1 MPLVSTTMYKKI
13 NLLGIVCLC
22 WLSFA
27 QAQNENSPYS
37 RYGLGDM
44 VPTQNILN
52 RGMGGVSAAYYDFNT
67 INFANP
73 ASYGR
78 LQATTLDFGV
88 ELSNR
93 TLRANNPAR
102 KYSNYSPNIS
112 YIQLGFPLKK
122 GGGWGLNLGLRPLT
136 RINYK
141 LAQSSREYLGTV
153 GDTFNISTIY
163 EGSGGSYEAYIGTGV
178 AITRDLS
185 LGVNFGYLFGS
196 KDYSTRKAVADSLYY
211 NYKSNHET
219 KTSYGGVLL
228 NAGLQYTAR
237 LDKKHWLRFGLYG
250 NLQHT
255 LNANKDYVAETFE
268 YNSNTGATDSID
280 VAYREKD
287 VKGKIIYPASFGAGV
302 LFDKLGK
309 WQIGVDY
316 TQQKWNEYRYY
327 GSKDSVQDAWT
338 MKIGAQLTPSGGKNY
353 WNFVSYRAGFSFGQ
367 DYIKVNNDLP
377 TWTVSVG
384 AGFPMRK
391 PAYTNQFSV
400 INTVFEFGRRGDN
413 TSLVR
418 ESFFRIGIGLSLS
431 DIWFQK
437 YKYD

>member
-27 QAQNENSPYS
+27 QAQTENSPYS
-37 RYGLGDM
+37 RYGLGDV
-44 VPTQNILN
+44 VPGQNILS

-67 INFANP
+67 VNFINP

-78 LQATTLDFGV
+78 LQATTLDLGV

-93 TLRANNPAR
+93 TLKANNPPR
-102 KYSNYSPNIS
+102 KFSSYSPNIS
-112 YIQLGFPLKK
+112 YVQLAFPLKK
-122 GGGWGLNLGLRPLT
+122 NGGWGVNLGLRPIT

-141 LAQSSREYLGTV
+141 IGQAERLYLGV
-153 GDTFNISTIY
+153 PGDTFDVSTLY
-163 EGSGGSYEAYIGTGV
+163 EGNGGTYEAHIGTGF
-178 AITRDLS
+178 AITKDLTV
-185 LGVNFGYLFGS
+185 GINFGYLFGT
-196 KDYSTRKAVADSLYY
+196 KDYSTRKAIIDTLAYY
-211 NYKSNHET
+211 YKSNHER

-228 NAGLQYTAR
+228 NAGIQYTAK
-237 LDKKHWLRFGLYG
+237 LNKKNWLRFGAYG

-255 LNANKDYVAETFE
+255 IKGKRDYTAETFE
-268 YNSNTGATDSID
+268 YNSNSGAPDTID
-280 VAYREKD
+280 VAYRETD
-287 VKGKIIYPASFGAGV
+287 VRGDIIYPSSFGAGII
-302 LFDKLGK
+302 FDRLGK
-309 WQIGVDY
+309 FQIGVDY
-316 TQQKWNEYRYY
+316 AQQRWGDYKFFGE
-327 GSKDSVQDAWT
+327 KDEVQNNWQ
-338 MKIGAQLTPSGGKNY
+338 MKIGGQLTPSGGKTY
-353 WNFVSYRAGFSFGQ
+353 WNFVSYRTGFSFGK
-367 DYIKVNNDLP
+367 DYIRVDQELP
-377 TWTVSVG
+377 IWTISIG

-413 TSLVR
+413 KSLVR
-418 ESFFRIGIGLSLS
+418 ESFFRVGIGLSLS

>member
-27 QAQNENSPYS
+27 QAQTENSPYS
-37 RYGLGDM
+37 RYGLGDI
-44 VPTQNILN
+44 VPGQNMLN

-67 INFANP
+67 INFINP

-78 LQATTLDFGV
+78 LQATTLDLGV
-88 ELSNR
+88 ELDNR
-93 TLRANNPAR
+93 TLRANNPPR

-112 YIQLGFPLKK
+112 YVQLGFPLKK
-122 GGGWGLNLGLRPLT
+122 GGGWGMNLGLRPIT
-136 RINYK
+136 RINYQIGQGEK
-141 LAQSSREYLGTV
+141 QFLGTP
-153 GDTFNISTIY
+153 GDTFNVSTIY
-163 EGSGGSYEAYIGTGV
+163 SGNGGSYEAYLGTGV
-178 AITRDLS
+178 AITKDLTV
-185 LGVNFGYLFGS
+185 GVNFGYLFGN
-196 KDYSTRKAVADSLYY
+196 KDYSTKKAILDTLDYY
-211 NYKSNHET
+211 YKSNHET
-219 KTSYGGVLL
+219 KTHYGGFLL

-237 LDKKHWLRFGLYG
+237 LDKKHWLRFGAYG
-250 NLQHT
+250 NLKHT
-255 LNANKDYVAETFE
+255 MNAKKDYVAETFE
-268 YNSNTGATDSID
+268 YNSNTGAVDTID
-280 VAYREKD
+280 VAYRESA
-287 VKGKIIYPASFGAGV
+287 VKGDIIYPSSFGAGI
-302 LFDKLGK
+302 LFDRLGK

-316 TQQKWNEYRYY
+316 VQQKWSEYSYY
-327 GSKDSVQDAWT
+327 GSKDSVQDAWQL
-338 MKIGAQLTPSGGKNY
+338 KIGAQLTPSGGKTY

-367 DYIKVNNDLP
+367 DYIKVDSDLP
-377 TWTVSVG
+377 SWTFSIG

-400 INTVFEFGRRGDN
+400 INTVFEIGRRGDN
-413 TSLVR
+413 KNLVR